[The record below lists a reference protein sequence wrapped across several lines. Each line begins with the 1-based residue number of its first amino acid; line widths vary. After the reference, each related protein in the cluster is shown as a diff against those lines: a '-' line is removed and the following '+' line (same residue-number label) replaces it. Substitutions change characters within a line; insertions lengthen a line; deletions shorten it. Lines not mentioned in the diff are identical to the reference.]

1 MSITV
6 LATGFATDFFGV
18 EGVEEYNTPI
28 PKTAAAKMEKIERT
42 DSSWRRE
49 AVMAREGPIIAPPT
63 PPPSSSGAKRPRPK
77 IEEDI
82 GFEVIDRRSIS
93 DTSSDVDDDED
104 DKLRNRRRRVQQT
117 DQSEKSASSG
127 KVGGIRGFFRR
138 LFGRKWHC
146 TVFYNYVPFNEK
158 HNQLHQLAVLARTI
172 VYLF

>member
-1 MSITV
+1 M

-49 AVMAREGPIIAPPT
+49 AVMAREGPIVAPPT
-63 PPPSSSGAKRPRPK
+63 PPPSAKRPRPK

-82 GFEVIDRRSIS
+82 GFEVLDRRAIS
-93 DTSSDVDDDED
+93 DTSLEVDDDED
-104 DKLRNRRRRVQQT
+104 DKLRNRRKRVQQQT

-127 KVGGIRGFFRR
+127 KGGGIRGFFRR
-138 LFGRKWHC
+138 LFGRK
-146 TVFYNYVPFNEK
+146 
-158 HNQLHQLAVLARTI
+158 
-172 VYLF
+172 